1 MSKRKKL
8 NNKITKKTNNLSQKT
23 NLSNKKKKRLR
34 KDRVLLVIV
43 FIIALIFI
51 FNVTKTFIYN
61 QIIYN
66 KISNSKS
73 NTAVLKSKNNTIK
86 LYKRTIDYIN
96 KNKKIASINNKDIT
110 IYMDAKYLKNNINLN
125 INTYIGNIDNSNFN
139 FSKALY
145 IDSNNVIKKS
155 NKIKVKLPNFLQKNN
170 VVDVYGIDNDGNI
183 DVINKGLEIKN
194 KSIAFKLSK
203 KYTKYFITYIKVTDF
218 DMSSKIEVL
227 QNQVLNFKIK
237 YTPTTTTTK
246 EVTYDNIGDAFVI
259 RNGKLVSKKIGE
271 YKITLNAKNSN
282 IKKNVTIV
290 VMENKPKIEEKDGIT
305 YVNDIL
311 IVNKT
316 YNLPKD
322 YDPGSLR
329 EETLNA
335 YKKMKNA
342 ALKDNIKLWIAS
354 GYRSYDTQDELY
366 NYYVKIDGKDKAD
379 TYSARPGYSEHQ
391 TGFAMD
397 LNIVDSSFEGTPEAI
412 WLENNSYK
420 YGFIIRYPKDKEDI
434 TGYKYEPWHVRYL
447 GENLAKEVYDSGLTL
462 EEYLNIDSKY
472 SE

>member
-1 MSKRKKL
+1 MSNR
-8 NNKITKKTNNLSQKT
+8 
-23 NLSNKKKKRLR
+23 KKKRLR
-34 KDRVLLVIV
+34 KDRVLLATI
-43 FIIALIFI
+43 FIIILIFI

-61 QIIYN
+61 QIVYN

-96 KNKKIASINNKDIT
+96 KNKKMVSINNKDIT

-155 NKIKVKLPNFLQKNN
+155 NKIKIKLPNHLNKNS
-170 VVDVYGIDNDGNI
+170 VVDIYGIDNDSNI
-183 DVINKGLEIKN
+183 NVINKSLEIKN
-194 KSIAFKLSK
+194 KNVELKLSK
-203 KYTKYFITYIKVTDF
+203 EYTKYFITYIKVTDINV
-218 DMSSKIEVL
+218 DSKIEVL
-227 QNQVLNFKIK
+227 QNQALNFRIK
-237 YTPTTTTTK
+237 YTPTTATTK

-259 RNGKLVSKKIGE
+259 RNGKLVSKKVGE

-282 IKKNVTIV
+282 VKKDITIV
-290 VMENKPKIEEKDGIT
+290 VKENKPKIEIKNGIT

-322 YDPGSLR
+322 YNPDSLNK
-329 EETLNA
+329 ETVSA
-335 YKKMKNA
+335 YERMRAA

-366 NYYVKIDGKDKAD
+366 NSYVKLDGKKKAD

-391 TGFAMD
+391 TGLAMD

-420 YGFIIRYPKDKEDI
+420 YGFIIRYPKGKEAI

-447 GENLAKEVYDSGLTL
+447 GKDLAKEVYDSGLTL